1 MKFRQVQLLIAK
13 RGVSS
18 IISQS
23 YWVIVKGG
31 SDTDSDLRKK
41 LSQEAGLKYVSQ
53 YNYPNGSVY
62 KG

>member
-1 MKFRQVQLLIAK
+1 MEK

-41 LSQEAGLKYVSQ
+41 LSQEPGLKYVSQ